1 MMTGPPVAIARP
13 RVEAV
18 IDIEIGLLHIDV
30 DDAAAVALVPMRRPE
45 LDRILADG
53 Y

>member
-18 IDIEIGLLHIDV
+18 IEIGLLHIDA

-45 LDRILADG
+45 LDRILAGG